1 MGATPSTKLE
11 ACSRAILVRTA
22 AAAIDARLA
31 GVTLAEPTISG
42 LPAELQAE
50 RASFVTLTIG
60 GELRGCCGTIEP
72 HRALALDVW
81 RNAQVSAFDDPRFPP
96 LAAREWTRVDLE
108 IAVLSPL
115 ERVESSGE
123 EQLLRVLEPGQDGL
137 VVACRGRRATFLP
150 KVWEHLPEPRDFLG
164 RLKVKAGWPADFWA
178 ADVEVWRYR
187 TESFTADRRE
197 IASFID
203 PV

>member
-1 MGATPSTKLE
+1 ML
-11 ACSRAILVRTA
+11 LRTA
-22 AAAIDARLA
+22 AAAIEARLA
-31 GVTLAEPTISG
+31 GTAPMEPAIPA

-72 HRALALDVW
+72 RRALALDVW

-96 LAAREWTRVDLE
+96 LGAREWAQVELE

-115 ERVESSGE
+115 ERLEAPGE
-123 EQLLRVLEPGQDGL
+123 EQLLRALEPGQDGL
-137 VVACRGRRATFLP
+137 VISWRGRRATFLP
-150 KVWEHLPEPRDFLG
+150 KVWQHLPESREFL
-164 RLKVKAGWPADFWA
+164 RHLKSKAGWPADFWA

-187 TESFTADRRE
+187 TESFGADRRE

>member
-1 MGATPSTKLE
+1 MEATPSTSLE
-11 ACSRAILVRTA
+11 ARSRAILLRTA
-22 AAAIDARLA
+22 AAAIDARIA
-31 GVTLAEPTISG
+31 GVTLEEPPITG
-42 LPAELQAE
+42 LPAELQVE
-50 RASFVTLTIG
+50 RASFVTLTIS

-72 HRALALDVW
+72 RRALALDVW

-96 LAAREWTRVDLE
+96 LAVREWTQVDLE

-115 ERVESSGE
+115 ERVEAPGE
-123 EQLLRVLEPGQDGL
+123 KQLLRTLEPRQDGL
-137 VVACRGRRATFLP
+137 VIAWRGRRATFLP
-150 KVWEHLPEPRDFLG
+150 KVWEHLPQPRDFLD
-164 RLKVKAGWPADFWA
+164 RLKAKAGWPADFWA

-197 IASFID
+197 IASCID

>member
-1 MGATPSTKLE
+1 MEATPSTSLE
-11 ACSRAILVRTA
+11 ARSRAILLRTA
-22 AAAIDARLA
+22 AAGIDARIA
-31 GVTLAEPTISG
+31 GVTLEEPPIIG
-42 LPAELQAE
+42 LPAELRVE
-50 RASFVTLTIG
+50 RASFVTLTIS

-72 HRALALDVW
+72 RRALALDVW

-96 LAAREWTRVDLE
+96 LAAREWTQVDLE

-115 ERVESSGE
+115 ERVEAPGE
-123 EQLLRVLEPGQDGL
+123 EQLLRALEPGQDGL
-137 VVACRGRRATFLP
+137 VIAWRGRRATFLP
-150 KVWEHLPEPRDFLG
+150 KVWEHLPQRRDFLD
-164 RLKVKAGWPADFWA
+164 RLKAKAGWPADFWA

-197 IASFID
+197 IASCID